1 MNDVIV
7 RGAPAEYVIK
17 PNALTELEVK
27 LSERG
32 INRILLLSG
41 IESWKAANQAF
52 PALEEMNV
60 HHEFYNNECTI
71 EEINRISS
79 LASELNVQAIIGL
92 GGGKVLDITKAA
104 AVAVHVKTVLIPT
117 LASNCAPWTP
127 ISVIYKHDGT
137 MTHYNIHPAGID
149 LLLVDPVILAAAPS
163 PLLRAGIGDT
173 LAKWYEA
180 DVQIG
185 RMQNPMPAL
194 EIAHFTA
201 KKCADIMFEYGEQAL
216 LDAENNV
223 SSEAFIRVTEAIIML
238 GGMVGGFGDQYGRVA
253 GAHAIHNGLTSAPE
267 SHRALHGD
275 KVAYGILVQL
285 LLEEKYNEIDRL
297 LPFYKKIG
305 LPVSLNDLHIPAHR
319 IDEIAKQSTISKE
332 TIHVLKNRRITA
344 EETIEAI
351 RRLET
356 EYAL

>member
-17 PNALTELEVK
+17 PNALEDLEVK

-32 INRILLLSG
+32 INRILLVSG
-41 IESWKAANQAF
+41 VESWKAAKQAF
-52 PALEEMNV
+52 PTFSDIKV
-60 HHEFYNNECTI
+60 HHEFYNGECTI
-71 EEINRISS
+71 EEISRITS
-79 LASELNVQAIIGL
+79 LASGLNVQAIVGL
-92 GGGKVLDITKAA
+92 GGGKVLDTTKAA
-104 AVAVHVKTVLIPT
+104 AANSHVKTILIPT

-127 ISVIYKHDGT
+127 ISVIYQSNGM
-137 MTHYNIHPAGID
+137 MTHYDIHPTGVD
-149 LLLVDPVILAAAPS
+149 LLLVDPIILAAPPA
-163 PLLRAGIGDT
+163 LLRAGIGDT

-185 RMQNPMPAL
+185 RMQKPMPAL
-194 EIAHFTA
+194 EVAHFAA
-201 KKCADIMFEYGEQAL
+201 KKCADVMLEYGEQAL
-216 LDAENNV
+216 LDAEHKK
-223 SSEAFIRVTEAIIML
+223 SSEAFVRVTEAIIML

-267 SHRALHGD
+267 SHLALHGD

-285 LLEEKYNEIDRL
+285 MLEEKYNEIEHL

-305 LPVSLNDLHIPAHR
+305 LPISLNDLHIPAHR
-319 IDEIAKQSTISKE
+319 IVAIAEKSTTVKE

-344 EETIEAI
+344 EETIQAMK
-351 RRLET
+351 RLEIQYT
-356 EYAL
+356 L